1 MNLNKE
7 VRFYNVIFP
16 VWMLL
21 MIPVLWA
28 VVIVG
33 NFIVD
38 SIVLLVA
45 LAVMKI
51 AEKKQMYKK
60 LIFKIYA
67 FGLLSDVIGAVY
79 MLAMMVV
86 FRIGNDGDEW
96 YLTVPGLLIA
106 AALIFVFNYFV
117 SFRKLERPLRFKLAL
132 TFAVVTA
139 PYTFLIPNEWTYSG
153 EV

>member
-117 SFRKLERPLRFKLAL
+117 SFRRLERPLRFKLAL
-132 TFAVVTA
+132 TFAVITA

>member
-38 SIVLLVA
+38 TIVLLVA

-51 AEKKQMYKK
+51 AEKKHLYKK

-132 TFAVVTA
+132 TFAVITA

>member
-38 SIVLLVA
+38 TIVLLVA

-51 AEKKQMYKK
+51 AEKKHLYKK